1 MRIDR
6 EMDRVL
12 RSEMIEFCKKEGVS
26 LLKLQLMSD
35 NALATTYSFVK
46 ATCGFVKRRVN

>member
-6 EMDRVL
+6 EIQNGVL

-26 LLKLQLMSD
+26 LLKLRLMSD
-35 NALATTYSFVK
+35 DALATTY
-46 ATCGFVKRRVN
+46 GFVKRRVN